1 MIFYGFWVSVVLTG
15 FGVVVVLT
23 GDGAD
28 GGGVWVVMVGRC
40 GVDGGIC
47 VWWWCSC
54 RFCETVRDGGFC
66 ASL

>member
-1 MIFYGFWVSVVLTG
+1 M
-15 FGVVVVLT
+15 VVVLT
-23 GDGAD
+23 GDGAG